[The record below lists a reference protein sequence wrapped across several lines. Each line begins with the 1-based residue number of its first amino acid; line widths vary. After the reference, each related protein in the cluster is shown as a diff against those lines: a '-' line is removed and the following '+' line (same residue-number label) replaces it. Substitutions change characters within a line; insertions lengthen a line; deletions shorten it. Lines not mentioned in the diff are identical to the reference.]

1 MFIQCFVNPI
11 SFGWYVHWVLVGM
24 FSEFC
29 FTRRGQKWSRNISFA
44 SGAQPWHC
52 WLWSRFLRSCSFQ
65 SVFRK
70 WLVFEEVC
78 VSDVSTFELGHR
90 RYTESLTFWCLVQE
104 QRWIWALVFYVC
116 ILFSHLIWR
125 RFCLNCHWQHCWHT
139 LYRLGVTH
147 SSDAIC
153 SWHPLV

>member
-1 MFIQCFVNPI
+1 MMDHWTSSTKYQSCWLFYEVRFIKSRTLFTLVFIQCFVNPK

-44 SGAQPWHC
+44 SCALPWHC
-52 WLWSRFLRSCSFQ
+52 WLWPHFLRSCSFQ
-65 SVFRK
+65 SVSRK
-70 WLVFEEVC
+70 GLVFEEVC

-104 QRWIWALVFYVC
+104 QRWILSSMFAYCSPTSSEGVFV
-116 ILFSHLIWR
+116 
-125 RFCLNCHWQHCWHT
+125 
-139 LYRLGVTH
+139 
-147 SSDAIC
+147 
-153 SWHPLV
+153 